1 VQAGGD
7 GFVFIYL
14 ILLKKQKMAQK
25 SVDEGKRRDGAENR
39 FPGRCRRCLMA
50 ILTGFGPGKGGNRG
64 TG

>member
-1 VQAGGD
+1 
-7 GFVFIYL
+7 L